1 MKRKIEIFS
10 AGCPLPIAIPRAR
23 AQTHQGPGAF
33 APPSRSQRPARRGA
47 KSVNTHSPRALHP
60 TCPAPGCGNG

>member
-10 AGCPLPIAIPRAR
+10 AGCPLPSPSLEPVHKHIKGLAR
-23 AQTHQGPGAF
+23 F

-47 KSVNTHSPRALHP
+47 KSANTHSPRALHP